1 METNTIPASL
11 RSSEASQL
19 AAADRRTA
27 AQIEPHWY
35 AVYTRANH
43 EKTVAEQLANRCIE
57 HFLPLYTSVRR
68 WKDRRVQI
76 ERPLFPGYVFVQL
89 ALREKLRVLEIP
101 SVSRL
106 VGFDGHPTPLAE
118 LEIAHIRKFLSL
130 GYLAEPHFYLCTGDR
145 VRVVSGPLQGMEGI
159 LLKKRS
165 TCRFVISID
174 LIMRSVSVQI
184 DARDLQPILEPRPG
198 KSNDGRT

>member
-1 METNTIPASL
+1 MGASTILTGGRRNDASW
-11 RSSEASQL
+11 SATE
-19 AAADRRTA
+19 DRREA

-57 HFLPLYTSVRR
+57 HFLPLYSTVRR
-68 WKDRRVQI
+68 WKDRRVQL

-101 SVSRL
+101 SVARL
-106 VGFDGHPTPLAE
+106 VGFEGHPTPLPE
-118 LEIAHIRKFLSL
+118 LEITQIRRFLAS
-130 GYLAEPHFYLCTGDR
+130 GYLAEPHSYLRAGDR

-165 TCRFVISID
+165 TYRFVISID

-184 DARDLQPILEPRPG
+184 DPRDLQP
-198 KSNDGRT
+198 NHRTGARGVE